1 MEDINNFNRAL
12 FRGAT
17 TETVSVLMRNGS
29 GVRRQYVKA
38 GTYPVEIAGII
49 AANPNDNI
57 FVGLGL
63 LSNEPA
69 NGRGTSEDVATTVGL
84 YIDLDMPRSEG
95 SRYDDRAERTV
106 SLNEILGAFTE
117 IGLAPTAVTSTG
129 NGSHVYFLLN
139 KPFPIASDEDR
150 QRVAEAFRGVSQYV
164 KEKVAAK
171 GWETDITADLARLD
185 RAVGS
190 NNVKDFANPKP
201 VTVDFLDDT
210 QRYDLDYLTS
220 LAPRLPVAVTAPRRA
235 SIPSVEGTDKNLAD
249 FDAIL
254 ASCAFMRH
262 CVAHPAQLSEP
273 EWRAL
278 LGTLAFCVDGRRMA
292 HVYSEGHPTYSAD
305 ETDRM
310 FSRVSEEAGPPTY
323 DHIRSI
329 LTSFTPDE
337 SFALYGTVVAPIS
350 LGYMEPDVARL
361 VGRYAYVV
369 AEDRFVAFDTFETRS
384 TKAFDAENLH
394 FKGLTAPSRDFLK
407 SPRAIKAARRD
418 YLPGRDRLVTSDDS
432 GLVLNSY
439 RQSGIAPKAGAWPYI
454 QHHFETVFP
463 EEQDRSA
470 ILDRFA
476 MAIQQPGQKIKS
488 AVMIFGPEGG
498 GKGTI
503 LELLIKAIGREN
515 AVTLPSAAIADAFQD
530 DRVNKQVVIFNEV
543 SGVGKSE
550 VNSLKE
556 LITEEFIM
564 VQGKGIPRYRGR
576 TPSQVWVTT
585 NDDAAMQINTGD
597 RRWLVLQTPDV
608 PPTSDYFDALYAAI
622 PEELPAFVHA
632 MATRDISGF
641 NPHARPQVTTAKEHM
656 IRSAAS
662 PLEYAI
668 REAMEAEVGV
678 FASDFGTAEEVI
690 RAVMINGWSGRSP
703 HSRSVGSILSN
714 MGMATMG
721 RFTLPNGTKPYFHAW
736 RNKDQWLRADRA
748 AVLAHRSY
756 PTTSAEIIQLHP
768 ATSGILQD
776 ADQAIVQSRTAILQ
790 D

>member
-1 MEDINNFNRAL
+1 MRDNSEFNRAL
-12 FRGAT
+12 FKGAT
-17 TETVSVLMRNGS
+17 TETVSVLMKNGN
-29 GVRRQYVKA
+29 GVRQHYVEASAFPAKIA
-38 GTYPVEIAGII
+38 EIT
-49 AANPNDNI
+49 AANPNADI

-63 LSNEPA
+63 LASQPA
-69 NGRGTSEDVATTVGL
+69 NGRGKSADVTATVGL
-84 YIDLDMPRSEG
+84 YIDLDMARSDG
-95 SRYDDRAERTV
+95 SRYDGRAERAV
-106 SLNEILGAFTE
+106 SLDEILEAFTE
-117 IGLAPTAVTSTG
+117 IGLAPTAVTGTG
-129 NGSHVYFLLN
+129 NGSHVYLLLN
-139 KPFPIASDEDR
+139 EPYFIATEDDR
-150 QRVAEAFRGVSQYV
+150 QRVAETFRGVSRYV

-171 GWETDITADLARLD
+171 GWKTDITADLARLD

-190 NNVKDFANPKP
+190 NNVKDLASPKP
-201 VTVDFLDDT
+201 VTVDFLDDA
-210 QRYDLDYLTS
+210 QRYDLDYLTA
-220 LAPRLPVAVTAPRRA
+220 LAPEMPAKVTAPRSA
-235 SIPSVEGTDKNLAD
+235 SIPNAEGTDKNLGD

-262 CVAHPAQLSEP
+262 CVDHPAQLSEP

-278 LGTLAFCVDGRRMA
+278 IGTLAFCVDGRRLA
-292 HVYSEGHPTYSAD
+292 HAYSEGHASYSVE

-323 DHIRSI
+323 DYIRSI
-329 LTSFTPDE
+329 LTSFEPDE

-394 FKGLTAPSRDFLK
+394 FKGLPSPARDFLK

-418 YLPGRDRLVTSDDS
+418 YLPGQSRLVAGEDG
-432 GLVLNSY
+432 GLMLNSY
-439 RQSGIAPKAGAWPYI
+439 RQSGIAPKVGSWPYI
-454 QHHFETVFP
+454 QQHFETVFP
-463 EEQDRSA
+463 DERDRNA
-470 ILDRFA
+470 IYDRFA
-476 MAIQQPGQKIKS
+476 MAVQKPGQKIKS
-488 AVMIFGPEGG
+488 AVIIFGPEGG

-515 AVTLPSAAIADAFQD
+515 AVTLPSAAIADTFQD
-530 DRVNKQVVIFNEV
+530 DRVNKQLVIFNEV

-585 NDDAAMQINTGD
+585 NDDAAMQINSGD
-597 RRWLVLQTPDV
+597 RRWLVLETPSV
-608 PPTSDYFDALYAAI
+608 PPPQGHFDALYAAI

-632 MATRDISGF
+632 MATRDISDF

-690 RAVMINGWSGRSP
+690 RTVMTNGWSGRSP

-768 ATSGILQD
+768 AANGILQD
-776 ADQAIVQSRTAILQ
+776 ADQAIDQGRTARLQ

>member
-1 MEDINNFNRAL
+1 M
-12 FRGAT
+12 
-17 TETVSVLMRNGS
+17 
-29 GVRRQYVKA
+29 
-38 GTYPVEIAGII
+38 
-49 AANPNDNI
+49 
-57 FVGLGL
+57 
-63 LSNEPA
+63 
-69 NGRGTSEDVATTVGL
+69 
-84 YIDLDMPRSEG
+84 
-95 SRYDDRAERTV
+95 
-106 SLNEILGAFTE
+106 
-117 IGLAPTAVTSTG
+117 
-129 NGSHVYFLLN
+129 
-139 KPFPIASDEDR
+139 
-150 QRVAEAFRGVSQYV
+150 AEAFRGVSRYV
-164 KEKVAAK
+164 KDNVAAK
-171 GWETDITADLARLD
+171 GWKTDITADLARLD

-190 NNVKDFANPKP
+190 NNVKDPANPKP
-201 VTVDFLDDT
+201 VTVDFLDDA
-210 QRYDLDYLTS
+210 QRYDLDYLAS
-220 LAPRLPVAVTAPRRA
+220 LAPKLPAKVTAPPSA
-235 SIPSVEGTDKNLAD
+235 SSPNADGSDKNLAD

-262 CVAHPAQLSEP
+262 CVDHPGELSEP

-278 LGTLAFCVDGRRMA
+278 IGTLAFCVDGRRLA
-292 HVYSEGHPTYSAD
+292 HAYSEGHPSYSVE

-329 LTSFTPDE
+329 LTSFAPDE
-337 SFALYGTVVAPIS
+337 SFALFGTAVAPIS
-350 LGYMEPDVARL
+350 LGYMKPDVARM

-394 FKGLTAPSRDFLK
+394 FKGLPSPARDFLK

-418 YLPGRDRLVTSDDS
+418 YLPGQVRLVAGEDG

-439 RQSGIAPKAGAWPYI
+439 RQSGVVPAEGAWPSI
-454 QHHFETVFP
+454 QQHFETVFP
-463 EEQDRSA
+463 DERDRNA

-476 MAIQQPGQKIKS
+476 MAVQQPGQKIKS

-530 DRVNKQVVIFNEV
+530 DRVNKQLVIFNEV

-585 NDDAAMQINTGD
+585 NDDAAMQINNGD
-597 RRWLVLQTPDV
+597 RRWLVLQTPGV
-608 PPTSDYFDALYAAI
+608 PPPQGHFDALYAAI
-622 PEELPAFVHA
+622 SEELPAFAQA
-632 MATRDISGF
+632 MATRDLSGF

-656 IRSAAS
+656 IQSAAS

-668 REAMEAEVGV
+668 REALEAEVGV
-678 FASDFGTAEEVI
+678 FAYDFGTAEDVI
-690 RAVMINGWSGRSP
+690 RAVMASGWTGRP
-703 HSRSVGSILSN
+703 LHSKGVGAILTGIGTAK
-714 MGMATMG
+714 ME
-721 RFTLPNGTKPYFHAW
+721 RITLPNGTKPYFHTW
-736 RNKDQWLRADRA
+736 RNKEQWLRADRA
-748 AVLAHRSY
+748 AILAHRSY
-756 PTTSAEIIQLHP
+756 PATSAEIIQLHP
-768 ATSGILQD
+768 AVSGILQD
-776 ADQAIVQSRTAILQ
+776 ADQAIDQGRTARLQ

>member
-1 MEDINNFNRAL
+1 MRDNSEFNSAL

-17 TETVSVLMRNGS
+17 TEIVSVLMKNGS
-29 GVRRQYVKA
+29 GVRQRYVKA
-38 GTYPVEIAGII
+38 SAYPAEIAEII

-63 LSNEPA
+63 LAHEPA

-84 YIDLDMPRSEG
+84 YIDLDMPRSDG
-95 SRYDDRAERTV
+95 SRYDGRAERGV
-106 SLNEILGAFTE
+106 SLDEILEAFTE
-117 IGLAPTAVTSTG
+117 IGLAPTAVTNTG
-129 NGSHVYFLLN
+129 NGSHVYLLLN
-139 KPFPIASDEDR
+139 EPFFIATDDDR
-150 QRVAEAFRGVSQYV
+150 QRVADTFRGVSQYV
-164 KEKVAAK
+164 KDKVAAK
-171 GWETDITADLARLD
+171 GWKTDITADLARLD

-190 NNVKDFANPKP
+190 NNVKDPADPKP
-201 VTVDFLDDT
+201 VTVDFLDDGR
-210 QRYDLDYLTS
+210 RYDLDYLAAI
-220 LAPRLPVAVTAPRRA
+220 APQQPAKATVVRSASAPDA
-235 SIPSVEGTDKNLAD
+235 DGADKNLGD

-262 CVAHPAQLSEP
+262 CVDHPAQLSEP

-278 LGTLAFCVDGRRMA
+278 NGTLAFCVDGRRLA
-292 HVYSEGHPTYSAD
+292 HAYSEGHPNYSVE

-310 FSRVSEEAGPPTY
+310 FGRVSEEAGPPTY

-329 LTSFTPDE
+329 LTSFVPDE
-337 SFALYGTVVAPIS
+337 SFALYGTAVAPIS

-361 VGRYAYVV
+361 IGRYAYVV

-394 FKGLTAPSRDFLK
+394 FKGLTTPSRDFLK

-418 YLPGRDRLVTSDDS
+418 YLPGRDRLVTSDG

-439 RQSGIAPKAGAWPYI
+439 RQSGVAPKAGAWPYI
-454 QHHFETVFP
+454 QQHFETVFP
-463 EEQDRSA
+463 DERDRNA
-470 ILDRFA
+470 IYDRFA
-476 MAIQQPGQKIKS
+476 MAVQKPGQKIKS

-530 DRVNKQVVIFNEV
+530 DRVNKQLVIFNEV

-556 LITEEFIM
+556 LITEEFNM

-641 NPHARPQVTTAKEHM
+641 NPHARPQVTTAKQHM
-656 IRSAAS
+656 IKSAAS
-662 PLEYAI
+662 PVEYAI

-678 FASDFGTAEEVI
+678 FAFDFGTAEDVI
-690 RAVMINGWSGRSP
+690 RAVMANGWTGRP
-703 HSRSVGSILSN
+703 LHAKGVGAILTN
-714 MGMATMG
+714 MGTAKMERIA
-721 RFTLPNGTKPYFHAW
+721 LPNGTKPYFHAW
-736 RNKDQWLRADRA
+736 RNKDQWLHADRA
-748 AVLAHRSY
+748 TVLAHRSY

-768 ATSGILQD
+768 AVNEILQD
-776 ADQAIVQSRTAILQ
+776 ADQAIDQGRTVRLQ